1 MTTAHTKRTTL
12 RDHVPGWNLS
22 GNEPGASCDGDSG
35 PQGAHVDPKPGNH
48 PELGPV
54 LAPDVGPE
62 VGPNVSLDV
71 GPAGASPAGALSRTA
86 PASAAPP
93 AARSRRRRP
102 SAAPPA

>member
-1 MTTAHTKRTTL
+1 MSTAHTKRTTL
-12 RDHVPGWNLS
+12 RDHVPGCNLS

-35 PQGAHVDPKPGNH
+35 PQGAHNDPKPGNH

-54 LAPDVGPE
+54 LAPG
-62 VGPNVSLDV
+62 V
-71 GPAGASPAGALSRTA
+71 GPAVVAAAEELSRTA

>member
-1 MTTAHTKRTTL
+1 MTTAHMKRTTL

-54 LAPDVGPE
+54 LAPDVGPAGMGRP
-62 VGPNVSLDV
+62 GPS
-71 GPAGASPAGALSRTA
+71 PAGASPAGALSRTA
-86 PASAAPP
+86 PVSAAPP
-93 AARSRRRRP
+93 AARSRHPRP
-102 SAAPPA
+102 TAAPPA

>member
-1 MTTAHTKRTTL
+1 MTTAHMKRTTL

-54 LAPDVGPE
+54 LAPDVGPA
-62 VGPNVSLDV
+62 DM
-71 GPAGASPAGALSRTA
+71 AGQGRARQGRARQGR
-86 PASAAPP
+86 SAEQ
-93 AARSRRRRP
+93 RP
-102 SAAPPA
+102 